1 MICILYGAHCAHW
14 ATSSI
19 PDWVSRNFYRRIT
32 ALTTL
37 IFIVS
42 TVLLAQQRGASSVGP
57 DHPLW
62 KVDLRSADLAKQP
75 NLYESPLAFGFV
87 GSDKLVVA
95 WFVSHPAPLPG
106 SVESATL
113 KAVYVNAN
121 TGKLQSNSEWMA
133 TSRPLAVHIT
143 PSGHLLVRTGQTL
156 RVFSPEL
163 KPLQE
168 QEFSTP
174 AVFGLTVSPDGA
186 RAMVCPASRDPSA
199 AQMLNTDTL
208 QVLDTVP
215 TIVRCG
221 DYFLGNKSILA
232 LRSKDSEVFVRTS
245 GEPWHALS
253 PLSPTSGMGRTRDV
267 RFLNDSV
274 IAVNS
279 GYCSHSFS
287 IQTIEGKTLSIV
299 KLPEGRCW
307 GGIITTSPGGQY
319 FGVPEER
326 LRGIKNET
334 LDMYPFPSPE
344 QFVVYR
350 LPDIE
355 RIFRVKVEGISPWFP
370 KQLVQKYAL
379 SPDGGRVAVMSNGVI
394 RAYAVQ

>member
-1 MICILYGAHCAHW
+1 M
-14 ATSSI
+14 
-19 PDWVSRNFYRRIT
+19 
-32 ALTTL
+32 L
-37 IFIVS
+37 IFITS
-42 TVLLAQQRGASSVGP
+42 TALLAQQRGSSSVGP

-62 KVDLRSADLAKQP
+62 KLDLRSVGLAKQP
-75 NLYESPLAFGFV
+75 NLYESPLALGFV
-87 GSDKLVVA
+87 GSDKLVIA
-95 WFVSHPAPLPG
+95 WFVSHPGPVPG

-121 TGKLQSNSEWMA
+121 TGKLQSQSEWIA

-143 PSGHLLVRTGQTL
+143 PAGHLLARTGQTL

-163 KPLQE
+163 KLLHE
-168 QEFSTP
+168 QEFLTS
-174 AVFGLTVSPDGA
+174 AVFSLIVSPDRA

-208 QVLDTVP
+208 QLLDTVP

-221 DYFLGNKSILA
+221 DYFVGNESILA
-232 LRSKDSEVFVRTS
+232 LRRKDSEVFVRTS

-253 PLSPTSGMGRTRDV
+253 LLSHTSGTERTRDV

-287 IQTIEGKTLSIV
+287 IQTIEGKILSMM

-307 GGIITTSPGGQY
+307 GRIITTSPRGQY
-319 FGVPEER
+319 FGVSEQR
-326 LRGIKNET
+326 FRGIKNET
-334 LDMYPFPSPE
+334 LDMYPFLSPE

-350 LPDIE
+350 LPDVE
-355 RIFRVKVEGISPWFP
+355 KVFRVRVEGISPWFP
-370 KQLVQKYAL
+370 KQLVQEYAL
-379 SPDGGRVAVMSNGVI
+379 SPDGARVGVMSNGVI